1 MATRGQKPIPTALHA
16 LRGTYSATRHG
27 RDRAGEP
34 VPEGD
39 LAAEAPEWMT
49 PGQRECWAY
58 AMAHAPAGLLKAID
72 RAMLAVWVE
81 AEDRHRTAMQQQA
94 RLDAGSSLPLLT
106 KGRDGQPIASPYLR
120 IIRQA
125 SETMLRAAVELGF
138 SPAARPRLAPGQ
150 PPARPED
157 EPWMRLRVLQGG
169 RDAAG

>member
-1 MATRGQKPIPTALHA
+1 MSAPVGPSMPTLPE
-16 LRGTYSATRHG
+16 HG
-27 RDRAGEP
+27 RSTRAQP
-34 VPEGD
+34 RTVRRTAD

-49 PGQRECWAY
+49 DGQRECWTH
-58 AMAHAPAGLLKAID
+58 AMAHAPAGLLKSID

-81 AEDRHRTAMQQQA
+81 AEDRHRTAMIQQA

-120 IIRQA
+120 IICQA
-125 SETMLRAAVELGF
+125 AETMLRAAAELGF

-150 PPARPED
+150 AAQRPED